1 MQLMLEWRE
10 LRGLMR
16 MGTPDLETAKEDAKQ
31 LIKEGKTATVVVI
44 DLDTSYPYKKIAGWK
59 RPSPKGTSDVPAR

>member
-1 MQLMLEWRE
+1 MQLILEWRE
-10 LRGLMR
+10 VRGIMR

-31 LIKEGKTATVVVI
+31 LIREGKTAAVVVI
-44 DLDTSYPYKKIAGWK
+44 DLDTHPPYKKIVGWK